1 MMDVEW
7 RRRKGRPKRRWVDSV
22 GRRDWWGGVSTRAWL
37 DATCLIHLSH
47 IYMGKMRWR
56 KKSSQ
61 SPHLKKLAWGLH
73 RHGKDAVEKE
83 VKPVATP

>member
-1 MMDVEW
+1 MPGWMQLVRYIYRTYTWERCGGERSQASRHTLRSW
-7 RRRKGRPKRRWVDSV
+7 RGAYID
-22 GRRDWWGGVSTRAWL
+22 
-37 DATCLIHLSH
+37 
-47 IYMGKMRWR
+47 MGKMRWK